1 MDLPSLDVTYFTS
14 LSYYILLLF
23 GLNGTFRLIFRENT
37 VDEAHMMRQ
46 QMAMSGGGMG
56 GMGAPDPVKAF
67 EAERHAIEMVHT
79 YTHTHTRTH
88 ARTHA
93 RSAY

>member
-37 VDEAHMMRQ
+37 VDETQMMRQ

-56 GMGAPDPVKAF
+56 GPMGAPDPTKAF
-67 EAERHAIEMVHT
+67 EAERQALDMVRKCLRHW
-79 YTHTHTRTH
+79 
-88 ARTHA
+88 
-93 RSAY
+93 SGM